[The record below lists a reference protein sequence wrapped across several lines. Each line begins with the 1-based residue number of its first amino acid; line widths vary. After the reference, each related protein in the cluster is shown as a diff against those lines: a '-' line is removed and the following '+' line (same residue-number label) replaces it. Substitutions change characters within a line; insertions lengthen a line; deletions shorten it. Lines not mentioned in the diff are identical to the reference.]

1 MWRYKSLLLLL
12 LLSSLLLLL
21 LLLLLSADFTEYC
34 VSSSAELLEDVVPCM
49 VVGTNS
55 SGSVTIE
62 GGFII
67 VRAGE
72 QEERYNITDFQA
84 SREDKGQKKSE
95 KAAKFNMEPGK

>member
-1 MWRYKSLLLLL
+1 MCATNLYCFYHHHYYYYSLPT
-12 LLSSLLLLL
+12 S
-21 LLLLLSADFTEYC
+21 EYC